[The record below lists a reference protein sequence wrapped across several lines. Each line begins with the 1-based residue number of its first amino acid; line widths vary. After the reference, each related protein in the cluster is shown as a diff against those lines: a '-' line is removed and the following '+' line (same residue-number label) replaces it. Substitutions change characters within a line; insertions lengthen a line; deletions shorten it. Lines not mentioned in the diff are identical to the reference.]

1 MTLTCISVYCVN
13 RRLSTATNT
22 AMLAIKP
29 KQTEQNAS
37 LDLIMETDFDLFL
50 FDFDLKN
57 TKNGAEERIGIN

>member
-1 MTLTCISVYCVN
+1 
-13 RRLSTATNT
+13 
-22 AMLAIKP
+22 MLAIKP